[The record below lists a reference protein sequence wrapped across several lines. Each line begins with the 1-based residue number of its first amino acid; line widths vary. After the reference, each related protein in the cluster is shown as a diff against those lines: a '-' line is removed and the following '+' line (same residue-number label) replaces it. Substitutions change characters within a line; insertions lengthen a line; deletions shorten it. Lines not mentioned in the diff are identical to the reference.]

1 MTKGELIKRL
11 EEINVPDDIEVVFP
25 NVEFGGL
32 ESINNVRVERVHSI
46 TDEGRK
52 RRPVT
57 GCDFVD
63 EKEFP
68 RDPDVYNKEKQ
79 KVIVLHE

>member
-11 EEINVPDDIEVVFP
+11 EEINVPDDTEVVFP

-46 TDEGRK
+46 TDEGRN
-52 RRPVT
+52 RRPTT
-57 GCDFVD
+57 GSDYVD
-63 EKEFP
+63 EKGYLC
-68 RDPDVYNKEKQ
+68 DPEIYDESKQ
-79 KVIVLHE
+79 RVIVVSS